1 MLRRGSM
8 AVIGIVACAGFG
20 HTWIARAQ
28 EKPKIALKDLA
39 WMIGDWR
46 TEVDGELLQESWL
59 APLGDAMCG
68 TFRWVKK
75 DGKTSL
81 FEFLTI
87 TDDGGEL
94 AFRFRHFS
102 RSLKAWEEKDAP
114 LTFKLTR
121 ATEQEAVWEN
131 PEQKALMKMTYR
143 REGADKLTV
152 ALESTDKDGAVG
164 KQEYHFT
171 RSKSGGS

>member
-1 MLRRGSM
+1 
-8 AVIGIVACAGFG
+8 
-20 HTWIARAQ
+20 
-28 EKPKIALKDLA
+28 
-39 WMIGDWR
+39 
-46 TEVDGELLQESWL
+46 
-59 APLGDAMCG
+59 MCG

-102 RSLKAWEEKDAP
+102 RSLKAREEKDAP

-152 ALESTDKDGAVG
+152 TLESTGKEGAAG